1 MNKRR
6 ELKDEVYTA
15 MMLAQAK
22 LSKDENTQMGAVLVS
37 KDGRVLSTGYNGAPA
52 SFDDSTIPYTRTPQ
66 KLAYDLLDADTGAF
80 ISHHE
85 FEANKYP
92 FMVHAEINAL
102 HYARGKVPEG
112 AKLYVIGFPCERCA
126 LDISLAGVSEVFVT
140 KDDYDKNSSLNK
152 SRDTAYYMFAEA
164 GIVITLCGK
173 RLRPV
178 VSMPKLNNLSAEKIW
193 CMTFNEFKD
202 SFIPFCETSK
212 TKTGKAHSYY
222 NAIIHLAEFLNIDK
236 INYENSLIILEKEK
250 HIKDKN
256 NRFYREFLNYLSLRK
271 QSSYLKNG
279 FVRASLPLFHDFIKQ
294 QK

>member
-66 KLAYDLLDADTGAF
+66 KLAYDLIDADTGAF

-178 VSMPKLNNLSAEKIW
+178 VSTPK
-193 CMTFNEFKD
+193 
-202 SFIPFCETSK
+202 
-212 TKTGKAHSYY
+212 
-222 NAIIHLAEFLNIDK
+222 
-236 INYENSLIILEKEK
+236 
-250 HIKDKN
+250 
-256 NRFYREFLNYLSLRK
+256 
-271 QSSYLKNG
+271 SST
-279 FVRASLPLFHDFIKQ
+279 
-294 QK
+294 